1 MLLNYLKT
9 SLRVLGKNKFF
20 SFLNITSLSL
30 GLFPCILLLLLLQ
43 YEYSFDNFHDQ
54 SDNIYRIVL
63 DGHYKSGPFKSIST
77 SPKLAEAINT
87 EFPDTGEL
95 LRLSRDDYGGAPF
108 IRFEDKLFR
117 ESNYLYAD
125 SNLFSFFNIQLEKGN
140 PNTALQ
146 KPHSVVVT
154 NDFARKYFG
163 EEDPIGKV
171 INVSIFIP
179 NGSDDMW
186 DDTRKNP
193 SGMDPAGDYMVTG
206 VVKNLPANTH
216 IQFDFLLSMSSIYWW
231 DMWKLDLFSSNAIA
245 TYIKLTPNNSQ
256 KNFEDK
262 LNSIVDKYHAVGIEK
277 TLGIE
282 YSQFLAD
289 GKTFEY
295 SLMPLTKMH
304 FEAEG
309 LRTSFEKL
317 GVYKNIYSL
326 TIISLIA
333 LLIGCINFINL
344 STARSSNRAK
354 EIGIRKVSG
363 SGKFQLINQ
372 FLLESL
378 MFSFISL
385 LLAIIITAVLLPYFN
400 SFLDTSIP
408 LYNIVFTWA
417 LPAILTLTV
426 LVGFIAGIY
435 PAYILSA
442 LKPALIIKGNYG
454 NSPGGKGI
462 IRNALV
468 LFQYGISI
476 IFIMGTLIIQSQLNF
491 MNNKDLGYDKEQ
503 VLKIGG
509 LSAARYLSFKQELL
523 KINGVN
529 SVSAGGD
536 IFGRDGRGWRMNLRT
551 IGSVRGEGSEI
562 IHGMAELDLIEN
574 FQLKIISDKILEV
587 DRGYFLTESAVKELK
602 LTDPVGEYL
611 IGYYPTDAGKFNPD
625 WDTIIVR
632 AVIQDF
638 HYRSALNKIEPVALV
653 VTNGSEGGHQMFVKL
668 TGDSIQQTV
677 ADIETIW
684 KDLRPNSPFTYTFLD
699 LEIDKYYAEEQ
710 KMSKL
715 IGLFSLLSILISC
728 LGILGLSAYLAQQ
741 KNKEISIRKILG
753 ASLNHIV
760 GLLVKKHANLILVA
774 ILIFMP
780 IAYLLAQ
787 KWLSNYPYRITIDAL
802 TIVTSISA
810 IIVITG
816 ISISWQ
822 LIKGVLVNPLDAIK
836 SE

>member
-1 MLLNYLKT
+1 
-9 SLRVLGKNKFF
+9 VF
-20 SFLNITSLSL
+20 
-30 GLFPCILLLLLLQ
+30 
-43 YEYSFDNFHDQ
+43 
-54 SDNIYRIVL
+54 
-63 DGHYKSGPFKSIST
+63 DGHQKSGPFKSIST
-77 SPKLAEAINT
+77 SPKLAEAIKA

-95 LRLSRDDYGGAPF
+95 LRLSRDSWGSPT
-108 IRFEDKLFR
+108 IRYEDKLFN
-117 ESNYLYAD
+117 ESNFLYAD

-140 PNTALQ
+140 PKTALE

-171 INVSIFIP
+171 INVNIFIP
-179 NGSDDMW
+179 NGSDY
-186 DDTRKNP
+186 DTRKNP
-193 SGMDPAGDYMVTG
+193 SGMDPAGDYIVTG
-206 VVKNLPANTH
+206 VVKNLPPNTH
-216 IQFDFLLSMSSIYWW
+216 IQFDFLMSISSIYWW
-231 DMWKLDLFSSNAIA
+231 DMWGFDLFSFNAIA

-256 KNFEDK
+256 MSFEDK

-282 YSQFLAD
+282 YSQFLAE
-289 GKTFEY
+289 GKTIKY
-295 SLMPLTKMH
+295 SLMPLTSMH

-309 LRTSFEKL
+309 LRTKFEKL

-326 TIISLIA
+326 SIISLIA
-333 LLIGCINFINL
+333 LFIGCINFVNL

-363 SGKFQLINQ
+363 SGKSQLIKQ

-378 MFSFISL
+378 MLSFISM
-385 LLAIIITAVLLPYFN
+385 LLAIIIAAILLPNFN
-400 SFLDTSIP
+400 SFLDTSIE
-408 LYNIVFTWA
+408 LSSILFTWV
-417 LPAILTLTV
+417 LPAILTITA
-426 LVGFIAGIY
+426 LVGIIAGIY

-454 NSPGGKGI
+454 SSPGGKGI
-462 IRNALV
+462 IRNVLV

-476 IFIMGTLIIQSQLNF
+476 IFIMGTLIIQGQLNF
-491 MNNKDLGYDKEQ
+491 MNHKDLGYDIKQ
-503 VLKIGG
+503 VLKINGMRYE
-509 LSAARYLSFKQELL
+509 SPARYLTFKQGLL
-523 KINGVN
+523 KINGVK
-529 SVSAGGD
+529 SVSSGDD
-536 IFGRDGRGWRMNLRT
+536 IFGRNGRGWRMNLRT

-562 IHGMAELDLIEN
+562 IHGAAGLNLIEN

-587 DRGYFLTESAVKELK
+587 SDKGYFLTESAVKELK

-611 IGYYPTDAGKFNPD
+611 IGYYPNDGGKFNPD
-625 WDTIIVR
+625 LDTIIVR
-632 AVIQDF
+632 GVIEDF

-653 VTNGSEGGHQMFVKL
+653 VTNDMKSRAMNKIFVKL
-668 TGDSIQQTV
+668 TGNNIQQTV
-677 ADIETIW
+677 ADIETVW
-684 KDLRPNSPFTYTFLD
+684 KDLGTDSPFNYTFLD
-699 LEIDKYYAEEQ
+699 SEIDKFYVEEQ

-728 LGILGLSAYLAQQ
+728 LGILGLSAYLTQQ

-753 ASLNHIV
+753 ASLNQIV
-760 GLLVKKHANLILVA
+760 GLLVKKHTNLILAA
-774 ILIFMP
+774 IFIFMP

-787 KWLSNYPYRITIDAL
+787 KWLSNYPYRITVDAH
-802 TIVTSISA
+802 TIVTTITA

-822 LIKGVLVNPLDAIK
+822 LFRGVRVNPLEAIK